1 MQHYEDAEESI
12 KAVWRWAAGREHGF
26 QLRPLQARQMAAPL
40 PRAHKSENLEKAKEL
55 FIQKYMMD
63 MLSKLSSKKL
73 WQRWTRVNS
82 HF

>member
-40 PRAHKSENLEKAKEL
+40 PRAHKSENPEKAKDL
-55 FIQKYMMD
+55 FIQQYMMD
-63 MLSKLSSKKL
+63 LLSKLSKSV
-73 WQRWTRVNS
+73 WQRLTRINS
-82 HF
+82 RF